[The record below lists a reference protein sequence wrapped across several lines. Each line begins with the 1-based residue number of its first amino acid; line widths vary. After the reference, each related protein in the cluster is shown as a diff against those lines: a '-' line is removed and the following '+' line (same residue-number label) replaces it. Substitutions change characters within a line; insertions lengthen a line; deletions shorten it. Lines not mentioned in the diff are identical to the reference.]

1 MAHISSDYKEIAS
14 LNPAHGISIVQDIS
28 DHKIY
33 VKKVLSVFQPDV
45 YKQLMQI
52 HINGI
57 PCLYDLEEKGDKL
70 IIIEEYISGNTLD
83 ELMDKGR
90 FFTKRE
96 ICSFMTQLCYILNG
110 LHTLTPPVI
119 HRDIKPSNI
128 MLTPAGKIY
137 LLDMNAAKYSDPER
151 EEDTRLLGTKGYA
164 APEQYGF
171 GSSTP
176 QTDIYSCGRLL
187 EELLRH
193 SDSASDP
200 VLNNIVSNCCNLDP
214 HNRYAD
220 ALTLSAAVNS
230 GADSKKHTSQ
240 IKYNPLLPPGYRS
253 SNPVLCLFST
263 VWYVFLAYVGLTF
276 RPVNESSSAVIWL
289 ERIIFLLSILSVVF
303 FSANYLNI
311 HSYIPLCKSSNKLI
325 RILGVILFD
334 ALIFFSWIVI
344 LILLEAI
351 VR

>member
-33 VKKVLSVFQPDV
+33 IKKVLSVFQPDV
-45 YKQLMQI
+45 YKQLMQV
-52 HINGI
+52 HINGT
-57 PCLYDLEEKGDKL
+57 PCIYAIEKQEDKL

-90 FFTKRE
+90 FFTRKD
-96 ICSFMTQLCYILNG
+96 ICSIITQLCCILNR

-128 MLTPAGKIY
+128 MLTPKGKIY

-187 EELLRH
+187 EDLLRH
-193 SDSASDP
+193 SDAASDP

-220 ALTLSAAVNS
+220 ALTLSAAINS
-230 GADSKKHTSQ
+230 GSGNHKKAGS

-253 SNPVLCLFST
+253 GNPVLFLFST
-263 VWYVFLAYVGLTF
+263 VWYVFLAYVTLTM
-276 RPVNESSSAVIWL
+276 RPVNDSSYAVIWL
-289 ERIIFLLSILSVVF
+289 ERIVFLLTVLSVVF

-311 HSYIPLCKSSNKLI
+311 HSYIPLCRNSNKLI
-325 RILGVILFD
+325 RIFGVILFD
-334 ALIFFSWIVI
+334 ALILFSWIII
-344 LILLEAI
+344 LILLESI
-351 VR
+351 MR